1 MATADVYRI
10 TDQLDNS
17 VLDALIS
24 RLEGRGKHPGFIRM
38 LQEYL
43 DAMNIDAAARVLDVG
58 CGTGVAA
65 RTIARRSGFSGRVT
79 GIDRSAYLVEVGTQR
94 IREEGLEGCIEL
106 HAGDSHSLDI
116 PDASFDAVVAH
127 TLLSH
132 VEDQLGVLKEIV
144 RIVKPGGRIGIF
156 DGDYASLT
164 YGGDDPSVPTSTPM
178 DELII
183 KALVTNPRVMR
194 DMPRLLRSAGL
205 SLVQSFAHVIAD
217 IGKAEFFAPGLQAMT
232 KMLPRATGM
241 SEAQVRTW
249 SAAMLKRSEEGTY
262 FAATNFYSYV
272 AVRGEGLGTRG

>member
-1 MATADVYRI
+1 MATVDVYRI

-24 RLEGRGKHPGFIRM
+24 RLEARGKHPGFMAM

-43 DAMNIDAAARVLDVG
+43 DAMDIDAAARVLDVG
-58 CGTGVAA
+58 CGTGVAS
-65 RTIARRSGFSGRVT
+65 RTIARRQGFSGHVT
-79 GIDRSAYLVEVGTQR
+79 GIDRSAYLIEVGRQR
-94 IREEGLEGCIEL
+94 VREEGLDGRIEL

-132 VEDQLGVLKEIV
+132 VEDQLGVLKEIA
-144 RIVKPGGRIGIF
+144 RIVKPGGKIGIF

-164 YGGDDPSVPTSTPM
+164 YGGDDPSVPTSMPM

-183 KALVTNPRVMR
+183 NALVTNPRVMR
-194 DMPRLLRSAGL
+194 EMPSLLRASGL
-205 SLVQSFAHVIAD
+205 MLVQSFPHVIAD
-217 IGKAEFFAPGLQAMT
+217 IGKADFFAAGLQAMT

-241 SEAQVRTW
+241 SEAQVQAW
-249 SAAMLKRSEEGTY
+249 STAMLKRSEEGTY
-262 FAATNFYSYV
+262 FGASNFYSYV
-272 AVRGEGLGTRG
+272 AVRP

>member
-1 MATADVYRI
+1 MATVDVYRI

-24 RLEGRGKHPGFIRM
+24 RLEARGQHAGFVAM
-38 LQEYL
+38 LEEYL

-58 CGTGVAA
+58 CGTGVAS
-65 RTIARRSGFSGRVT
+65 RTIARRKGFSGHVT
-79 GIDRSAYLVEVGTQR
+79 GIDRSAYLIEVGGQHV
-94 IREEGLEGCIEL
+94 REEGLDGRIEL
-106 HAGDSHSLDI
+106 RAGDSHSLDT

-132 VEDQLGVLKEIV
+132 VEDQLGVLKEIA
-144 RIVKPGGRIGIF
+144 RIVKPGGKIGIF

-183 KALVTNPRVMR
+183 NALVTNPRVMR
-194 DMPRLLRSAGL
+194 DMPRLLRAAGL
-205 SLVQSFAHVIAD
+205 RLEQSFAHVIAD
-217 IGKAEFFAPGLQAMT
+217 IGKADFFAPGLQAMT

-241 SEAQVRTW
+241 SEAQVQAW

-262 FAATNFYSYV
+262 FGASNFYSYV
-272 AVRGEGLGTRG
+272 AVRP

>member
-1 MATADVYRI
+1 MATVDVYRI
-10 TDQLDNS
+10 TDQLEPS

-24 RLEGRGKHPGFIRM
+24 RLEARGQHPGFVGM
-38 LQEYL
+38 LREYL
-43 DAMNIDAAARVLDVG
+43 DAMDIDAAERVLDVG
-58 CGTGVAA
+58 CGTGIAS
-65 RTIARRSGFSGRVT
+65 RTIARRTAFNGHVI
-79 GIDRSAYLVEVGTQR
+79 GIDRSAYLVDAGRRRV
-94 IREEGLEGCIEL
+94 REEGLDGRVEL

-132 VEDQLGVLKEIV
+132 VEDQLGVLKEIA

-194 DMPRLLRSAGL
+194 EMPRLLRSAGL

-241 SEAQVRTW
+241 SEAQVQMW

-262 FAATNFYSYV
+262 FGATNFYSYV
-272 AVRGEGLGTRG
+272 AMKKG